1 MEQFDTGRERC
12 VSGFLSEAGR
22 PPFGIT
28 AGDAN
33 GFYPT
38 GDPQFDEYRLQDR
51 GSFRAIELR
60 RFFAAQAVEYA
71 MANVILGE
79 N

>member
-1 MEQFDTGRERC
+1 MWNSLIQVEKGVCRDFCQK
-12 VSGFLSEAGR
+12 